1 MVLQLYVR
9 VRTQESSQYRVV
21 QSRIHVDKPES
32 VQVFVSRKIAEVNCP
47 LSRESV
53 HALAEIVVCKKY
65 RKGEIVLKAG
75 EVCKAMLFIEKGLLR
90 QFYYKYDKDLTEHIG
105 YENGMIIC
113 IESYFKQEPTRL
125 MVETLEPSVV
135 WELPKAQIEE
145 LASKYDDIEQL
156 YRKFIEHSLIESQ
169 IKADALR
176 FEPAHERYNKL
187 LRLHPEILK
196 RAPLVYIA
204 SLLQMTPETLSRV
217 RSSLL

>member
-1 MVLQLYVR
+1 MTTSIDIAR
-9 VRTQESSQYRVV
+9 R
-21 QSRIHVDKPES
+21 
-32 VQVFVSRKIAEVNCP
+32 IAEVNHP

-53 HALAEIVVCKKY
+53 HALAEILVCRKY
-65 RKGEIVLKAG
+65 RKGEIVLQAG
-75 EVCKAMLFIEKGLLR
+75 EVCKAMLFIEKGMLR

-125 MVETLEPSVV
+125 MVETLEASVV
-135 WELPKAQIEE
+135 WELPRVEVEKLIDQ
-145 LASKYDDIEQL
+145 YHDIERL
-156 YRKFIEHSLIESQ
+156 YRSFIEHSLIESQ
-169 IKADALR
+169 VKADTLR
-176 FEPAHERYNKL
+176 FEPAQERYNKL
-187 LRLHPEILK
+187 LQLHPEILK

>member
-1 MVLQLYVR
+1 MYFCSKYKNWEHMTTSIDIAR
-9 VRTQESSQYRVV
+9 R
-21 QSRIHVDKPES
+21 
-32 VQVFVSRKIAEVNCP
+32 IAEVNHP

-53 HALAEIVVCKKY
+53 HALAEILVCRKY
-65 RKGEIVLKAG
+65 RKGEIVLQAG
-75 EVCKAMLFIEKGLLR
+75 EVCKAMLFIEKGMLR

-105 YENGMIIC
+105 FEKGMIIC

-125 MVETLEPSVV
+125 MVETLEASVV
-135 WELPKAQIEE
+135 WELPRVEVEKLIDQ
-145 LASKYDDIEQL
+145 YHDIERL
-156 YRKFIEHSLIESQ
+156 YRSFIEHSLIESQ
-169 IKADALR
+169 VKADTLR

-187 LRLHPEILK
+187 LQLHPEILK

>member
-1 MVLQLYVR
+1 M
-9 VRTQESSQYRVV
+9 TTNIE
-21 QSRIHVDKPES
+21 IA
-32 VQVFVSRKIAEVNCP
+32 RKIAEVNYP

-65 RKGEIVLKAG
+65 RKGEIVLKEG

-90 QFYYKYDKDLTEHIG
+90 QFYYKYDKDLTER
-105 YENGMIIC
+105 

-125 MVETLEPSVV
+125 MVETLESSVV
-135 WELPKAQIEE
+135 WEIPKNQVEE
-145 LASKYDDIEQL
+145 LASKYNDIEQL

-169 IKADALR
+169 VKADTLR

>member
-1 MVLQLYVR
+1 MTTSIDIAR
-9 VRTQESSQYRVV
+9 R
-21 QSRIHVDKPES
+21 
-32 VQVFVSRKIAEVNCP
+32 IAEVNHP

-53 HALAEIVVCKKY
+53 HALADIFYKLKF
-65 RKGEIVLKAG
+65 RKGEIVLQAG
-75 EVCKAMLFIEKGLLR
+75 EVCKAMLFIEKGMLR

-125 MVETLEPSVV
+125 MVETLEASVV
-135 WELPKAQIEE
+135 WELPRVEVEKLIDQ
-145 LASKYDDIEQL
+145 YHDIERL
-156 YRKFIEHSLIESQ
+156 YRSFIEHSLIESQ
-169 IKADALR
+169 VKADTLR

-187 LRLHPEILK
+187 LQLHPEILK

>member
-1 MVLQLYVR
+1 MTTSIDIAR
-9 VRTQESSQYRVV
+9 R
-21 QSRIHVDKPES
+21 
-32 VQVFVSRKIAEVNCP
+32 IAEVNHP

-53 HALAEIVVCKKY
+53 HAFAEILVCRKY
-65 RKGEIVLKAG
+65 RKGEIVLQAG
-75 EVCKAMLFIEKGLLR
+75 EVCKAMLFIEKGMLR

-125 MVETLEPSVV
+125 MVETLEASVV
-135 WELPKAQIEE
+135 WELPRVEVEKLIDQ
-145 LASKYDDIEQL
+145 YHDIERL
-156 YRKFIEHSLIESQ
+156 YRSFIEHSLIESQ
-169 IKADALR
+169 VKADTLR

-187 LRLHPEILK
+187 LQLHPEILK

>member
-1 MVLQLYVR
+1 MTTNR
-9 VRTQESSQYRVV
+9 E
-21 QSRIHVDKPES
+21 IA
-32 VQVFVSRKIAEVNCP
+32 RKIAEVNCP

>member
-1 MVLQLYVR
+1 M
-9 VRTQESSQYRVV
+9 TTNIE
-21 QSRIHVDKPES
+21 IA
-32 VQVFVSRKIAEVNCP
+32 RKIADVNCP
-47 LSRESV
+47 MSRESV
-53 HALAEIVVCKKY
+53 HAKAENVKSKKY

-75 EVCKAMLFIEKGLLR
+75 EVCKGMLFIEKGLLR

-125 MVETLEPSVV
+125 MVGTLGPSVV